1 MEGSRIGIAGAQ
13 AGMQGI
19 QTGLQGLQTGLQG
32 AQQATQAGSALANI
46 GTAEQDS
53 ALRRLQAQSAVGA
66 EQRALEQQ
74 ILDQQYADF
83 LRQRDYP
90 MEQLGYYSALL
101 RGLPMQMGSTATTYQ
116 QPASLASQVGGLGLG
131 ALGLSRAL
139 GGDRD

>member
-1 MEGSRIGIAGAQ
+1 MEGARVGIQGAQ

-32 AQQATQAGSALANI
+32 AQQATQAGTALANI
-46 GTAEQDS
+46 GTAEQES
-53 ALRRLQAQSAVGA
+53 NLRRLQAQSTVGA

-90 MEQLGYYSALL
+90 MEQLGYYSNLM
-101 RGLPMQMGSTATTYQ
+101 RGMPIQLGSTATTYQ
-116 QPASLASQVGGLGLG
+116 QPASAVSQVGG
-131 ALGLSRAL
+131 AGLSLLAL
-139 GGDRD
+139 SKLLG